1 MDVTATATAVAAT
14 TSQGSVIWAYIIIV
28 AMIALIPH
36 LVDIIYAYK
45 SQNNIRK
52 LLIEKASADKKL
64 DHEELKLLIKDS
76 GKAPPG
82 ITGLSR
88 GTMAI
93 SAIAILGIA
102 LFHLLTTRTET
113 DSQVIGNVLSM
124 LGGLI
129 AAIIG
134 FYFGGKAV
142 KEAGE
147 SREAAKEKS
156 GEQEQQPAPAPAPQP
171 PAPPNPT

>member
-1 MDVTATATAVAAT
+1 METTTATTVAAT
-14 TSQGSVIWAYIIIV
+14 AGQGSVIWAYILIIGI
-28 AMIALIPH
+28 IALIPH
-36 LVDIIYAYK
+36 LVDIILAYR

-64 DHEELKLLIKDS
+64 DHVELKQLIKDS

-82 ITGLSR
+82 ISGLSR

-93 SAIAILGIA
+93 AAIVILGIA
-102 LFHLLTTRTET
+102 IFHLLTTRTAT

-147 SREAAKEKS
+147 AKEKA
-156 GEQEQQPAPAPAPQP
+156 GEQEQPPTTP
-171 PAPPNPT
+171 PAPPANPPTQ